1 MSSSLLTLWLSLNL
15 ATTSEVCVSSDKGG
29 WKEETFVIAVCVVL
43 LVIWLWGV
51 YTIGGSR

>member
-1 MSSSLLTLWLSLNL
+1 M
-15 ATTSEVCVSSDKGG
+15 SSDKGG

-51 YTIGGSR
+51 ILLELDDVSAYGAKEFTR